1 MVAFGWRIVVN
12 AIALWIVD
20 AMWGSMRVVTDGHVV
35 INDLLTRILAYLIIG
50 LILALVNALVKPL
63 VHIVAFPLYVLTVGL
78 FSLIANALLLELVS
92 WLTGKM
98 GVGLEIESFGT
109 AVGAALVLAIL
120 AALISIPF
128 RKRS

>member
-20 AMWGSMRVVTDGHVV
+20 ALWGSMRVVTNGHVLV
-35 INDLLTRILAYLIIG
+35 NDLLTRILAYLVIG
-50 LILALVNALVKPL
+50 LVLALVNAIVKPL
-63 VHIVAFPLYVLTVGL
+63 VHVVALPLYILTVGL
-78 FSLIANALLLELVS
+78 FSLIANALLLKLVS
-92 WLTGKM
+92 WLTGHM
-98 GVGLEIESFGT
+98 GVGLQIDSFGT

-120 AALISIPF
+120 TAIISIPF